1 GQPSNPMMQRMG
13 QQGQEPWVFVNELKR
28 DFDVKT
34 VPMTADKIEDAI
46 KVLMVI
52 HPKEISETAQYAIDQ
67 FILRGGKLIAF
78 LDPNCYF
85 DQNNQNPMMGRGPSS
100 STLEKLLKVWGLQ
113 FDIGK
118 VVADRTFSSRTA
130 QGPAPAVLSLTAEGV
145 NKDDIVT
152 GQIDNL
158 LIPFPGAFSGEPV
171 SGLKKT
177 VLLKTTK
184 NAQLVD
190 GFMAQ
195 LSGEQIE
202 KEFKSGG
209 QEYPLAVRLTGKFKT
224 AFPDGKPKEKAD
236 EKPDAAG
243 KKEPPKPSPGN
254 SLKESSAENVVLLIG
269 DADLLNDAVSV
280 EIQQFFNQR
289 IVIPRNGNLTFT
301 QSAVEQLAGDSNLI
315 SVRSRATLNRPF
327 TRVKKMET
335 QAQETFQNQIHEMQ
349 TSLAETQRRLSELQQ
364 N

>member
-1 GQPSNPMMQRMG
+1 
-13 QQGQEPWVFVNELKR
+13 
-28 DFDVKT
+28 
-34 VPMTADKIEDAI
+34 
-46 KVLMVI
+46 
-52 HPKEISETAQYAIDQ
+52 
-67 FILRGGKLIAF
+67 
-78 LDPNCYF
+78 
-85 DQNNQNPMMGRGPSS
+85 
-100 STLEKLLKVWGLQ
+100 
-113 FDIGK
+113 
-118 VVADRTFSSRTA
+118 
-130 QGPAPAVLSLTAEGV
+130 PAPSVLSLTAEGI
-145 NKDDIVT
+145 NKDDIIT
-152 GQIDNL
+152 GQIDSL
-158 LIPFPGAFSGEPV
+158 LIPFPGAFSGSPA
-171 SGLKKT
+171 SGLKET
-177 VLLKTTK
+177 ILLKTTK

-202 KEFKSGG
+202 KEFKSAG

-224 AFPDGKPKEKAD
+224 AFPNGKPKEKAD
-236 EKPDAAG
+236 EKPDADG
-243 KKEPPKPSPGN
+243 KKDTPKPKPEN

-289 IVIPRNGNLTFT
+289 IVIPRNGNLTFV

-335 QAQETFQNQIHEMQ
+335 QAQETFQSQIHEMQ

-364 N
+364 NKEKGQKFIMSPEQQKELEKFRKKESETNKKLKQLQKNLRAKINSLENRLKWLNILAMPALVALSGIVLAIFKHRRATAK